1 MNGLIPKEKKLD
13 LPYTQ
18 WIVSMIYFDAS
29 KVFELQLSYPTLNED
44 ACFCLMMQ
52 RMHLLH
58 RRADHYVLVIST
70 QVIDAKRHTKLG

>member
-1 MNGLIPKEKKLD
+1 LLIDPKRE
-13 LPYTQ
+13 T
-18 WIVSMIYFDAS
+18 IVLTFLQRTVSVENFDAS